1 MSGEE
6 HPGLEPSETW
16 HPKWVYASNSS
27 FQFTVTFLGTAQT
40 LYLLFYYE
48 TVIGLNAS
56 FVFLALTIFTVY
68 DACNDP
74 IIGFLTDRNTRW
86 TRKWGRRF
94 PWIVIGFAP
103 WCMALYLV
111 FSVPVG
117 IDATVNPWPVFGWL
131 VLSLVVLD
139 TAGTLVNINVAALR
153 PDKFRSEDERR
164 ILSGYFAVFDMVAQ
178 AVGMIVP
185 PLFLEGGTGR
195 EAYAFMG
202 GMCAMIGLI
211 SAVFFLPGCREEK
224 VVIDRYFV
232 EKKEKDLGF
241 FAGFKEVLK
250 LKSFVVFFVALT
262 TFNIASSL
270 LMTNVPYLTTFV
282 IREST
287 DTITLIF
294 AVFLIGA
301 LLSIP
306 FWLQLLKRTKNSKM
320 VLSVG
325 GFAAGF
331 ALIPMNFFIGLI
343 DLMIILF
350 ILGFSLG
357 SMWAYFY
364 TVTQAEVCDD
374 FVARTGK
381 NQKAL
386 LIGVVTFIGRLV
398 ATADEGIIAIIHN
411 ATGFIP
417 GYDSFDTMAALGAN
431 MNLVTIGIRL
441 ISGIIPAAI
450 LLAGVLF
457 FWKKYP
463 LTPDVICANQ
473 ARLRELGL

>member
-1 MSGEE
+1 MGEKMQPVPE
-6 HPGLEPSETW
+6 PGEIRHSRW
-16 HPKWVYASNSS
+16 IYASNST
-27 FQFTVTFLGTAQT
+27 FQFTVTFLSTAQA

-48 TVIGLNAS
+48 TVIGLNS
-56 FVFLALTIFTVY
+56 GFVVLALTIFTIY

-74 IIGFLTDRNTRW
+74 ILGFLTDRNFRW

-117 IDATVNPWPVFGWL
+117 IDASVNPWPIFVWL
-131 VLSLVVLD
+131 VLSLVILD

-153 PDKFRSEDERR
+153 PDKFRSENERR
-164 ILSGYFAVFDMVAQ
+164 VLSGYFAVFDMVAQ
-178 AVGMIVP
+178 AIGMIVP

-224 VVIDRYFV
+224 VVVDRYFTN
-232 EKKEKDLGF
+232 EKEVRLGF
-241 FAGFKEVLK
+241 FAGIKEVLK
-250 LKSFVVFFVALT
+250 LKSFVVFFFALT

-270 LMTNVPYLTTFV
+270 LTTNVPYLITFV
-282 IREST
+282 IRASA
-287 DTITLIF
+287 DTATLLF

-301 LLSIP
+301 LVSVP
-306 FWLQLLKRTKNSKM
+306 FWLHLLKRTKNSKK
-320 VLSVG
+320 VLAIG

-331 ALIPMNFFIGLI
+331 ALIPMNFFMGLE

-357 SMWAYFY
+357 SMWAFFY

-386 LIGVVTFIGRLV
+386 LLGVVAFIGRLV
-398 ATADEGIIAIIHN
+398 ATLDEGIIAIIHN
-411 ATGFIP
+411 STGFLP
-417 GYDSFDTMAALGAN
+417 GYDTFEAMAAQGAN
-431 MNLVTIGIRL
+431 MNLITIGIRL

-450 LLAGVLF
+450 LLAGVIF

-473 ARLRELGL
+473 AKLKELGL